1 MGVKKPIIL
10 LVIAISILFGE
21 LYGQDIHFTQY
32 NKSPLTLNPAL
43 TGNFSGTIR
52 AGGIYRNQW
61 NSISPH
67 YFQTGLVYGEYKF
80 PFRSDYLNAGIVVT
94 GDQSGPAALSKQ
106 MFQFSGAYQKQLGAH
121 QLMGGLQI
129 GFISRSISDATYPA
143 QYNNQIGDFDP
154 QLPNKENNLGTQSS
168 NLDLN
173 GGLAYSYA
181 TKGFSFLIGQ
191 SIYHSN
197 NPDIALVED
206 ITWRLEPRYVTHA
219 RANIAL
225 SNNFGLLPSI
235 VYKRHKEATEFMIGS
250 LVRIGPVD
258 KKLRFRVGSYY
269 RNNIR
274 GYKSSDLGQNVD
286 AFSLNLGMVFKP
298 FDLGL
303 AYDFNVSD
311 LRQASNYRGGFELA
325 LTYTYD
331 FQLQPAK
338 KTVPCYRY

>member
-1 MGVKKPIIL
+1 MSIKQVIII
-10 LVIAISILFGE
+10 VAIVSATFTPALK
-21 LYGQDIHFTQY
+21 GQDIHFTQY

-43 TGNFSGTIR
+43 TGDFPGTIR

-67 YFQTGLVYGEYKF
+67 YFQTGLAYGEYKF

-94 GDQSGPAALSKQ
+94 GDQSGPATLSKQ
-106 MFQFSGAYQKQLGAH
+106 MFQISGAYHKQLGAH
-121 QLMGGLQI
+121 QLMGGLQV
-129 GFISRSISDATYPA
+129 GLISRSISDATYPA
-143 QYNNQIGDFDP
+143 QYNNQKGEFDP
-154 QLPNKENNLGTQSS
+154 ALPNKENNLETQSS

-173 GGLAYSYA
+173 AGLAYRY
-181 TKGFSFLIGQ
+181 TTEGFNFVIGQ

-197 NPDIALVED
+197 NPDIALVQD
-206 ITWRLEPRYVTHA
+206 FTWRLEPRYVTHA
-219 RANIAL
+219 RAHIAL
-225 SNNFGLLPSI
+225 SGKLGLMPST
-235 VYKRHKEATEFMIGS
+235 VFKRHKQATEFMIGS
-250 LVRIGPVD
+250 LFRLGSMD
-258 KKLRFRVGSYY
+258 KKLRFRIGSYY

-274 GYKSSDLGQNVD
+274 GYESTDLGQNVD

-298 FDLGL
+298 FDIGV

-311 LRQASNYRGGFELA
+311 LRQASNYRGGFEIA